1 MSATARSTGGVFRNL
16 SGVAGLGILAMVVAL
31 SACSGAAAAQDRF
44 ILVASTTST
53 ENSGLFAHLL
63 PIFRGRT
70 GIQVRIIAV
79 GTGQALGMARRGD
92 ADVLLVHDAPSELV
106 LMREGFGA
114 QRRKVMYN
122 DFVIFGPVG
131 DPARIRGLEGAADAL
146 RRIAE
151 TRAPF
156 VSRGDDSGTHK
167 AEVRLWRASGID
179 AAAASGTWY
188 RETGAGMGTTLNI
201 AQAMAAYGLA
211 DRATWTS
218 FANRDGLEILVAGD
232 PGLFNQY
239 SAILVNPTMFPHVK
253 AVESLAFMDWLGSP
267 EGQQAIGDYRVNG
280 QQLFF
285 PNAMPDP
292 GSKDGD

>member
-1 MSATARSTGGVFRNL
+1 MSATARSTGGVFRDL
-16 SGVAGLGILAMVVAL
+16 FGLAGLGILAMVVAL
-31 SACSGAAAAQDRF
+31 STHSAGVAAQDRF
-44 ILVASTTST
+44 IVVASTTST

-63 PIFRGRT
+63 PIFSGRT

-92 ADVLLVHDAPSELV
+92 ADVLLVHDASSELV

-131 DPARIRGLEGAADAL
+131 DPAGIRGLDGAADAL

-151 TRAPF
+151 ARTPF

-167 AEVRLWRASGID
+167 TEVRLWQASGID

-201 AQAMAAYGLA
+201 AQAMDAYGLA

-218 FANRDGLEILVAGD
+218 FSNRDGLEILSAGD
-232 PGLFNQY
+232 PELFNQY
-239 SAILVNPTMFPHVK
+239 SAILVNPRMFPHVK
-253 AVESLAFMDWLGSP
+253 AVEGLAFMDWLGSP
-267 EGQQAIGDYRVNG
+267 DGQRAIADYRVNG

-285 PNAMPDP
+285 PNAKP
-292 GSKDGD
+292 GPGTKNGN